1 MIVALCAWI
10 GAALMCV
17 APFFI
22 DTDGG
27 KITAVIGLTLLTVQA
42 YDGRLY
48 HLIVLNTISA
58 GGFLYALYF

>member
-10 GAALMCV
+10 GAALMCA

-27 KITAVIGLTLLTVQA
+27 KITAVIGLSLLTVQA

-48 HLIVLNTISA
+48 HLIALNTISA

>member
-1 MIVALCAWI
+1 MIVALCAWM
-10 GAALMCV
+10 GAVLMCA

-48 HLIVLNTISA
+48 HLIALNIISA

>member
-1 MIVALCAWI
+1 
-10 GAALMCV
+10 MCV

-48 HLIVLNTISA
+48 HLIALNTISA

>member
-10 GAALMCV
+10 GAALMCA

-27 KITAVIGLTLLTVQA
+27 KITAIIGLLLLTVQA

-48 HLIVLNTISA
+48 HLIALNTISA
-58 GGFLYALYF
+58 GGFFYALYF